1 MREIIKYHND
11 LNRVKIPLLSE
22 QEHNFFMLILNSVK
36 DAIEKNEMGKDG
48 LHVSLHLDVLKN
60 FFSKNLTYQEFDN
73 IVNAFKNKIFKS
85 DFKMLIKEGD
95 LIGTM
100 YVHLFEY
107 FTVWHRSDAGFI
119 GFERVDIG
127 ISPYFSYLVDE
138 LNANFTR
145 FELAE
150 FLEIRGQY
158 TKTLYRLL
166 KQFRNT
172 GKMITFSNRWND
184 FCEIMGIPKD
194 YLPHH
199 IDQRV
204 LKPAIKELSFKRDN
218 PIFKNL
224 TYKKIKDFK
233 QKGKIVGIEFYFT
246 PQKIKEAEVVK
257 KANKFVVTE
266 KICFDTGAEKSEYL
280 HNKIKA
286 RVSVNKQEN

>member
-22 QEHNFFMLILNSVK
+22 QEHNLFMLILNSIK
-36 DAIEKNEMGKDG
+36 DAIEKDDANKDG
-48 LHVSLHLDVLKN
+48 LYIISLHLDTLKN
-60 FFSKNLTYQEFDN
+60 FLSKNLTYREFDK
-73 IVNAFKNKIFKS
+73 IVSTFKDKIFKS
-85 DFKMLIKEGD
+85 DFKMLVKEGD

-107 FTVWHRSDAGFI
+107 FVVWHRSDNGFT
-119 GFERVDIG
+119 GFERIDIK

-158 TKTLYRLL
+158 TKILYRLL

-172 GKMITFSNRWND
+172 GKMITFSNKWNE
-184 FCEIMGIPKD
+184 FCEIMGISKD

-204 LKPAIKELSFKRDN
+204 LRPAIKELSSKKDN

-246 PQKIKEAEVVK
+246 PQKIKEEK
-257 KANKFVVTE
+257 PLKNKNRFVVTE
-266 KICFDTGAEKSEYL
+266 KIYFDTGTEKAEYL
-280 HNKIKA
+280 RDKIK
-286 RVSVNKQEN
+286 VSAANK